1 MENSEAHLSKKSHG
15 MKARPSQRSQRR
27 RHPLSETTAWVNNQT
42 SSPPSSEPYTSSP
55 PAGLP
60 HHTSLVPGGTLQVRH
75 DPLLTPQKAE
85 DKRVSAISSEDA
97 RKSNRDSQIS
107 NPSTNASGKSRRK
120 VAVGP
125 WRLGVTI
132 GKGASGR
139 VRKARHKY
147 TGQDAAIKIISK
159 KSAKMLRSES
169 LAAMDTLVQSASTT
183 GQRVMPFG
191 IEREC
196 AIMKLIEHPNII
208 SLYDVWENR
217 GELYVLQ
224 QLPH

>member
-1 MENSEAHLSKKSHG
+1 M
-15 MKARPSQRSQRR
+15 
-27 RHPLSETTAWVNNQT
+27 
-42 SSPPSSEPYTSSP
+42 
-55 PAGLP
+55 
-60 HHTSLVPGGTLQVRH
+60 
-75 DPLLTPQKAE
+75 
-85 DKRVSAISSEDA
+85 
-97 RKSNRDSQIS
+97 
-107 NPSTNASGKSRRK
+107 
-120 VAVGP
+120 GP
-125 WRLGVTI
+125 WRLGKTI

-169 LAAMDTLVQSASTT
+169 LAAMDTMVQSADAK

-217 GELYVLQ
+217 GELYALLIHRQ
-224 QLPH
+224 MPPNDN